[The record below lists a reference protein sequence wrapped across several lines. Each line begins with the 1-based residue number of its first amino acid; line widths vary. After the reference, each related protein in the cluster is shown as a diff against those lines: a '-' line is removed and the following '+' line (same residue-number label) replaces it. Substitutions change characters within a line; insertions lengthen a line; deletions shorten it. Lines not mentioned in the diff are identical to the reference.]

1 MFKTG
6 MVAMLAGLMS
16 WWTPL
21 AVAAES
27 NPRTV
32 VEQSINQITAQL
44 KQDKQRLQQDPKALE
59 RLIEEGIEPFVDVP
73 GIARG
78 VMGQFFRQATPE
90 QRQRFVKVFR
100 DSMIRTYSNGLG
112 AYDNQKIVV
121 RPLRPSDSP
130 DRAQVDVEVTLDN
143 GTVIPV
149 VFQMVRDGQ
158 GQWKARNLIVNG
170 LNLGLAFRQRFA
182 QLVEQNR
189 GSVERAINAWSPA
202 GIDPVPDAAS

>member
-1 MFKTG
+1 MKAW
-6 MVAMLAGLMS
+6 MSLALAGVMGLWAPVS
-16 WWTPL
+16 
-21 AVAAES
+21 VAADS
-27 NPRTV
+27 DPRAV
-32 VEQSINQITAQL
+32 VEQSISRITTQL

-78 VMGQFFRQATPE
+78 VMGQFFRQATPA

-112 AYDNQKIVV
+112 AYNNQKIVV
-121 RPLRPSDSP
+121 RPLRPSDNP
-130 DRAQVDVEVTLDN
+130 ARAQVDVEVTLDN
-143 GTVIPV
+143 GTVVPV
-149 VFQMVRDGQ
+149 VFQMVRDDQ
-158 GQWKARNLIVNG
+158 GLWKARNLIVNG

-202 GIDPVPDAAS
+202 GIDPVPDVAT